1 MILRV
6 LETWRQVLD
15 AWTPILVVWRLVL
28 EAWTPILES
37 RGLFLGAWRPQNW
50 IYGGLRTD
58 KLEKLNILKYI
69 RKPQEN
75 KRFSRVWSRVDL
87 KLVLGACLDVDFE
100 WFGAW
105 RLLAGGRWVDLGDLE
120 L

>member
-1 MILRV
+1 MEGGVGGLADDFV
-6 LETWRQVLD
+6 GFGDLEAGFGCLD
-15 AWTPILVVWRLVL
+15 PILVVRRLFL

-69 RKPQEN
+69 RKP
-75 KRFSRVWSRVDL
+75 
-87 KLVLGACLDVDFE
+87 
-100 WFGAW
+100 
-105 RLLAGGRWVDLGDLE
+105 
-120 L
+120 